1 MLKQLL
7 DRANDTLS
15 ELIVQTHKDIENIKA
30 ANHAAVNE
38 SVIVKNRLIKEF
50 EATKKEIDKELVLIA
65 KQSGGSLS
73 QSLDE
78 NSKEALAN
86 MRTQLEKLH
95 SINKEYARHVV
106 SVKEFFDTM
115 LKQMFTP
122 EDDGGIYKARA

>member
-7 DRANDTLS
+7 DKANETLGG
-15 ELIVQTHKDIENIKA
+15 LIAQTHKDIENIKV

-38 SVIVKNRLIKEF
+38 SVVIKNRLIKEF
-50 EATKKEIDKELVLIA
+50 ETTKKDIDKELVALA
-65 KQSGGSLS
+65 KESGGSLS

-78 NSKEALAN
+78 DSKTSLAN
-86 MRTQLEKLH
+86 MRSKLEELH

-122 EDDGGIYKARA
+122 NDDGGVYKARA